1 MTYILSPHLT
11 SIVLQIYV
19 DMTEYL
25 PSSQYQVAVVNTAP
39 VDTKLV
45 VVNESMSSAVLNFT
59 ATDEK
64 ILAIVSN

>member
-1 MTYILSPHLT
+1 
-11 SIVLQIYV
+11 
-19 DMTEYL
+19 MTEYL

-64 ILAIVSN
+64 ILAIVSY